1 MFETTT
7 TTKALQIPF
16 SNEFSVSGHLKSPEN
31 DEGG

>member
-7 TTKALQIPF
+7 TTKALRSPF
-16 SNEFSVSGHLKSPEN
+16 SNKFSVNGHLKGQEN